1 MNIIFHTL
9 YLILKAF
16 CAQFISFN
24 KSLASRS
31 TFIAS
36 RSTFIASRS
45 TFIASRYKYI
55 SNIECIKGEEFEKV
69 FSGSR
74 IRHSSFL
81 DFIIFF
87 RAFHHLQASPL
98 SLEHRGSRDWYLS
111 PCKCLR
117 KRSRRSSG
125 DDWSLFTTSCLW
137 ISDQP
142 RPDQP

>member
-1 MNIIFHTL
+1 MQPKDNIKSIVCVSLNDFKKQN
-9 YLILKAF
+9 YLKKIHLIIAF
-16 CAQFISFN
+16 
-24 KSLASRS
+24 
-31 TFIAS
+31 
-36 RSTFIASRS
+36 RS

-55 SNIECIKGEEFEKV
+55 LNKECIKGEEFEKV

-74 IRHSSFL
+74 IRHHSFL
-81 DFIIFF
+81 DFIILF
-87 RAFHHLQASPL
+87 RAFHPLKESPL
-98 SLEHRGSRDWYLS
+98 CLKHRGSRDWYLS

-142 RPDQP
+142 PPHVMINLV